1 MPLYNVKRHAA
12 LFLRIECAECSFL
25 LHGKRTLSWTS
36 ICNYHEYHIG
46 ENVGDVCRNV
56 DVCRCVL
63 KLTLEILTWKSP
75 CSNVENR

>member
-56 DVCRCVL
+56 DGNSGNFNM
-63 KLTLEILTWKSP
+63 EISMFK
-75 CSNVENR
+75 C